1 MQLKIPRGL
10 KNVCLVHKGGGGV
23 LSGMASGRLMTGKHL
38 HSYVCLPA
46 STVIIII

>member
-1 MQLKIPRGL
+1 MYVSSIRG
-10 KNVCLVHKGGGGV
+10 GGGGV

-46 STVIIII
+46 STVIIIII